1 MLKVLLKK
9 QLAEIFRSYF
19 YDAKKNR
26 ARSKAATIGY
36 IALFAALM
44 VGLLGG
50 IFTFLSMSL
59 CAPLAGAGMDWMY
72 FALMSLLAIFLGA
85 FGSVFNTYSGL
96 YLARDNDLLLS
107 MPIPVNAIM
116 TARLLGVYLMG
127 LMYSG
132 VVIVPAVIVY
142 MAVVSCSAGVVLGSI
157 LLVALISI
165 FVLTLSCALGWVVGS
180 ALMPLHISVI
190 VLVLSCLLG
199 WVVAKISLKL
209 KNKSFITVLA
219 SLAFIIAYYFFY
231 FKAQSVIADLVA
243 NAAVYGERIKGAA
256 YPVYLLGRVATG
268 DGAAMA
274 IVSAVVLALFALM
287 WALISR
293 SFLRIATATGRSERR
308 AYREKAAKHRSVDSA
323 LLRRELSRFAAS
335 PNYIL
340 NCGMALLISPLLV
353 IAVFWKGAEIIAP
366 LQALF
371 ADRPGAVQVLICAA
385 LCTVASMNDMAAP
398 SVSLEGRTLY
408 LIQSLPVAPW
418 QALRA
423 KARMQVILTAPPML
437 LCAVCLLCVFQI
449 SLTEALLV
457 LLASQA
463 FVLFSALFGLFLG
476 VTMPNLTWTNE
487 ITPIKQSAS
496 VMIALLGG
504 WIYALALG
512 GGFLLLGGK
521 IGFIA
526 YMACFTALPLA
537 LSAALYAWLRK
548 RGSARFAAL

>member
-36 IALFAALM
+36 IVLFVLLM
-44 VGLLGG
+44 VGVLGG
-50 IFTFLSMSL
+50 MFTFLSVSM
-59 CAPLAGAGMDWMY
+59 CAPMAEAGMDWLY
-72 FALMSLLAIFLGA
+72 FALMSLLAVFLGA

-165 FVLTLSCALGWVVGS
+165 FVLTLSCALGWVV
-180 ALMPLHISVI
+180 
-190 VLVLSCLLG
+190 
-199 WVVAKISLKL
+199 AKISLKL
-209 KNKSFITVLA
+209 KNKSFITVLV
-219 SLAFIIAYYFFY
+219 SLAFMGAYYFFY

-293 SFLRIATATGRSERR
+293 SFLKIATATGRSERR
-308 AYREKAAKHRSVDSA
+308 AYREKAAKCRSVDSA
-323 LLRRELSRFAAS
+323 LLHRELGRFAAS

-371 ADRPGAVQVLICAA
+371 ADRPGALQALICAA

-408 LIQSLPVAPW
+408 LIQSLPVTPW

-423 KARMQVILTAPPML
+423 KARMQVILTAPPVL
-437 LCAVCLLCVFQI
+437 LCAVCLLCVFRI

-463 FVLFSALFGLFLG
+463 FVLFSALFDLFLG

-504 WIYALALG
+504 WLYALALG
-512 GGFLLLGGK
+512 GGFLLGGWRIGYAAYLGL
-521 IGFIA
+521 
-526 YMACFTALPLA
+526 FTLITLA

>member
-36 IALFAALM
+36 IVFFVLIML
-44 VGLLGG
+44 GLLGG
-50 IFTFLSMSL
+50 MFTFLSMSL

-96 YLARDNDLLLS
+96 YLAKDNDLLLS
-107 MPIPVNAIM
+107 MPIPVSVIM

-142 MAVVSCSAGVVLGSI
+142 MAAVSCSAGVVLGSI
-157 LLVALISI
+157 LLVALISL
-165 FVLTLSCALGWVVGS
+165 FVLTLSCA
-180 ALMPLHISVI
+180 
-190 VLVLSCLLG
+190 LG

-209 KNKSFITVLA
+209 KNKSFITVLV

-293 SFLRIATATGRSERR
+293 SFLKIATATGRSERR
-308 AYREKAAKHRSVDSA
+308 AYREKAAKCRSVDSA
-323 LLRRELSRFAAS
+323 LLHRELGRFAGS
-335 PNYIL
+335 PNYML
-340 NCGMALLISPLLV
+340 NCGLGLLISPLL
-353 IAVFWKGAEIIAP
+353 AVAILWKGAETIAP
-366 LQALF
+366 LQMLF
-371 ADRPGAVQVLICAA
+371 ADEPGAVQVLICAA
-385 LCTVASMNDMAAP
+385 LCALASMNDMAAP
-398 SVSLEGRTLY
+398 SVSLEGKTLY
-408 LIQSLPVAPW
+408 LSQSLPVTPW
-418 QALRA
+418 QVLRA
-423 KARMQVILTAPPML
+423 KVRVQVILTALPVL
-437 LCAVCLLCVFQI
+437 LCAVCLMCVSPM
-449 SLTEALLV
+449 SLVEGLFM

-463 FVLFSALFGLFLG
+463 FVLFSALFDLFLG
-476 VTMPNLTWTNE
+476 VKMPNLTWTNE

-496 VMIALLGG
+496 VMIALFGG
-504 WIYALALG
+504 WIYALLLG